1 MHVGSPQC
9 AHPMRILSIAK
20 GGYGTLACA
29 RFATRNAPSPLPLGQ
44 KMMILSDE
52 EERIT
57 RRPGERRREL
67 EEVLPEPQDVIVF
80 AVCIVKFTNRET
92 LDIVVV

>member
-1 MHVGSPQC
+1 
-9 AHPMRILSIAK
+9 
-20 GGYGTLACA
+20 
-29 RFATRNAPSPLPLGQ
+29 
-44 KMMILSDE
+44 MMILSDE

-92 LDIVVV
+92 LEIVVV